1 VEDVTATLRGWAA
14 TLSQDDF
21 IARAGGP
28 FLVIGQIP
36 NEEDPFAFDTR
47 SNRIARMLSGDVM
60 ANASR
65 IIALRKADR
74 SPYSALISV
83 GRARNCDVVLRV
95 STVSKLHAQF
105 IVEDGWQLVD
115 RESVN
120 STEVNGERLRPHEP
134 VPLNPGDRI
143 KFGAIE
149 CLFANAALLFRALV
163 PKQR

>member
-1 VEDVTATLRGWAA
+1 VEDVTATLRSWAA
-14 TLSQDDF
+14 TLSQDEF

-28 FLVIGQIP
+28 FLVIGHIP
-36 NEEDPFAFDTR
+36 NEEDPFSFETR
-47 SNRIARMLSGDVM
+47 SHRIGRVLSGDLL
-60 ANASR
+60 ASASM
-65 IIALRKADR
+65 IIALKKADR

-105 IVEDGWQLVD
+105 IVDGTWRLVD

-120 STEVNGERLRPHEP
+120 STQVNGQPLVPHQ
-134 VPLNPGDRI
+134 PLPISSGDRI

-149 CLFANAALLFRALV
+149 CLFADAELLFRTLIAAG
-163 PKQR
+163 